1 VRRCS
6 YCVVFDVDNAQWDLN
21 EMVFPS
27 QSNQGRSFQ
36 ASNRTVIPNMLTA
49 EGEEG
54 VRKEVTSC
62 PAGDV
67 HDLRKTS
74 PNSLSSLDGW

>member
-27 QSNQGRSFQ
+27 QSNQGRSF
-36 ASNRTVIPNMLTA
+36 
-49 EGEEG
+49 
-54 VRKEVTSC
+54 
-62 PAGDV
+62 
-67 HDLRKTS
+67 
-74 PNSLSSLDGW
+74 